1 MDKNVEEEERMR
13 KKWEVLLGAALAL
26 LMVCSGCIAETHDPV
41 TLEVCIVDTNWADAW
56 LDMKASFEAQYPWI
70 TVESVGSDQNITEF
84 ISARIAANDLLGVI
98 KLTISDIY
106 LDMIEGGLIKDMTG
120 MECTKNVPQ
129 KYLDAFTYA
138 DVLAGITQG
147 ASFSAMYC
155 NMDAL
160 KEAGWENVPN
170 DFDEFLQC
178 CEDIKQ
184 KTNYAPLLINGDHH
198 TICYMLYELML
209 ANCFKSE
216 EEAKAYEDGMKDGTF
231 DFAAYPEAME
241 KLKKVIPYLMTGSSS
256 TTQDDAV
263 AIMAEGGAAML
274 LGGNWVSSGALSA
287 IDKHCGHDGAG
298 KAIFP
303 PFNNPG
309 KELWIST
316 STEVAF
322 ALTEQKDQATAN
334 AAETFVNWVFKPENF
349 RIIQNARG
357 TVPVLNDMPVDMIV
371 LPDGIIDLVPEVSK
385 YDSVAM
391 GYNLYGAEF
400 KDGGMTALRDAYS
413 GNSTVE
419 DAIAAMTS
427 ILSRYAR

>member
-1 MDKNVEEEERMR
+1 MR
-13 KKWEVLLGAALAL
+13 KKWIVLLSVALAL
-26 LMVCSGCIAETHDPV
+26 LMACGGCIAEAHAPV

-56 LDMKASFEAQYPWI
+56 LDMKASFEEQHPWI

-84 ISARIAANDLLGVI
+84 ISARIAANDLPGVI
-98 KLTISDIY
+98 KLTVSDIY
-106 LDMIEGGLIKDMTG
+106 LDMIEGGLIKDLTG

-138 DVLAGITQG
+138 GVLSGITQG
-147 ASFSAMYC
+147 ASFSALYC

-160 KEAGWENVPN
+160 KEAGWENAPAN
-170 DFDEFLQC
+170 FDEFLQC

-209 ANCFKSE
+209 ANCFTSAD
-216 EEAKAYEDGMKDGTF
+216 EANAYEAGMKDGTF
-231 DFAAYPEAME
+231 DFAAYPEAMG

-287 IDKHCGHDGAG
+287 IDKHCGHEGAG

-322 ALTEQKDQATAN
+322 ALTEQKDPVIAE
-334 AAETFVNWVFKPENF
+334 AAEIFMNWVFKPENF

-357 TVPVLNDMPVDMIV
+357 TVPVLTDMPMEMIV
-371 LPDGIIDLVPEVSK
+371 LPEGIIDLVPEVSK
-385 YDSVAM
+385 CNSVSM

-413 GNSTVE
+413 GNGTVE
-419 DAIAAMTS
+419 DAISTMTS
-427 ILSRYAR
+427 LVERYAR

>member
-1 MDKNVEEEERMR
+1 
-13 KKWEVLLGAALAL
+13 
-26 LMVCSGCIAETHDPV
+26 
-41 TLEVCIVDTNWADAW
+41 
-56 LDMKASFEAQYPWI
+56 
-70 TVESVGSDQNITEF
+70 
-84 ISARIAANDLLGVI
+84 
-98 KLTISDIY
+98 
-106 LDMIEGGLIKDMTG
+106 
-120 MECTKNVPQ
+120 
-129 KYLDAFTYA
+129 
-138 DVLAGITQG
+138 
-147 ASFSAMYC
+147 
-155 NMDAL
+155 
-160 KEAGWENVPN
+160 
-170 DFDEFLQC
+170 
-178 CEDIKQ
+178 
-184 KTNYAPLLINGDHH
+184 
-198 TICYMLYELML
+198 
-209 ANCFKSE
+209 
-216 EEAKAYEDGMKDGTF
+216 
-231 DFAAYPEAME
+231 
-241 KLKKVIPYLMTGSSS
+241 
-256 TTQDDAV
+256 
-263 AIMAEGGAAML
+263 ML